1 MVKINRLIF
10 RTRVLNKIKKSE
22 SWKGR
27 EKWNSPG
34 SYSCS
39 QIAEWIRKNKFNHDV
54 PPQNRWHLM
63 ARCDGILAPMRA
75 CIISIAGLPSVSIA
89 RHDRR
94 IEILIGG
101 FLEKRG
107 TRRTVQ
113 RFSSGSSALHT
124 NAYMRSALFRD
135 RSSWPTGRPRLT
147 SDEYREKLFVT
158 KHANSSSWP

>member
-1 MVKINRLIF
+1 MKLPRLLLLF
-10 RTRVLNKIKKSE
+10 SDSGVNTKK
-22 SWKGR
+22 
-27 EKWNSPG
+27 
-34 SYSCS
+34 
-39 QIAEWIRKNKFNHDV
+39 KFNHDV
-54 PPQNRWHLM
+54 PPQYRWHLM

-101 FLEKRG
+101 FLEKRR

-124 NAYMRSALFRD
+124 NAYMHSALFRD
-135 RSSWPTGRPRLT
+135 RSSWPTGRPRLPPMNT
-147 SDEYREKLFVT
+147 EKN
-158 KHANSSSWP
+158 HS